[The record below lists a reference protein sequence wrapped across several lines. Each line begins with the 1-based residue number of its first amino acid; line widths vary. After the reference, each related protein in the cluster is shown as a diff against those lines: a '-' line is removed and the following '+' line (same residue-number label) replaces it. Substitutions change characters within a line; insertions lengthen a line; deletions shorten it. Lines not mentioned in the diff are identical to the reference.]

1 MSTQQPYLHFL
12 KNFQRY
18 LLSRSMASFL
28 RFALY
33 ASFRIF
39 WMSFCCQH
47 YRKHSSYF
55 QQVRRRVYFYSETKL
70 TQIIIL
76 ITYNFAVT
84 KHSLLLMVGTVI
96 SKLIY
101 YDSYTLL
108 GRLTNIGTKACPF
121 YGDFS
126 KHLNSGILIETNNG
140 KL

>member
-1 MSTQQPYLHFL
+1 
-12 KNFQRY
+12 
-18 LLSRSMASFL
+18 MASFL

-33 ASFRIF
+33 ASFRIC
-39 WMSFCCQH
+39 WMSYCCQH
-47 YRKHSSYF
+47 YRKHSFYF
-55 QQVRRRVYFYSETKL
+55 QQVRRRVYLYGATKL

-84 KHSLLLMVGTVI
+84 KHSLLMMVGTII

-108 GRLTNIGTKACPF
+108 GRLTTVSTKVCPL

-126 KHLNSGILIETNNG
+126 KHLKSGILIETNND